1 MENRPSY
8 SGLKIVDEDL
18 KSVNSQLTTLISQG
32 YYKIS
37 KVKTNKNN
45 GPKIKSVLKKTLLDS
60 EAQYSTNFNKR
71 ILETTFQLPQII
83 KDIIPY
89 EKMLR
94 RESKIE
100 INRKLSMLITKNT
113 KSTSNLKNPSPK
125 NPLKCP
131 QIPKLKHKLYNS
143 FSESNLNK
151 PSSFFKDKIK
161 KKLLPLEYI
170 KINISKKS
178 SLLQSLKPLQIE
190 KIMENLGHDNKYIK
204 PKNRGINLSHKI
216 SDFFNGSVY
225 NSTTNA
231 NKIQKHQ
238 GINELPAIDKEKNLT
253 DYFNR
258 VIREFELEHVD
269 CTEKEDVNIFDLYL
283 PKDN

>member
-151 PSSFFKDKIK
+151 PSSCFKDKIK